1 MKAQHLIPGLAAA
14 LLATSAFAAPP
25 AVAPSA
31 GTSTHVSA
39 PATPMQSPAR
49 ASHADL
55 YRRAQQKLKDV
66 NLYTGAIDGTRNAAY
81 VRALERFQREHH
93 LTADGRLNHQ
103 TRAALG
109 V

>member
-1 MKAQHLIPGLAAA
+1 MKAQHLIPALAA

-25 AVAPSA
+25 AAAPA
-31 GTSTHVSA
+31 AAASTQVSA
-39 PATPMQSPAR
+39 PAAPMHSSAR
-49 ASHADL
+49 ASNADL

-103 TRAALG
+103 TRTALG
-109 V
+109 I